1 MKIVLNG
8 KSHETETAALDALL
22 DELGYAPRF
31 VATAVNGDFVPAGE
45 RARTTLAENDRLEVV
60 APMKG
65 G

>member
-8 KSHETETAALDALL
+8 KPYETETAALDALL

-31 VATAVNGDFVPAGE
+31 VATAVNGDFVPVGE
-45 RARTTLAENDRLEVV
+45 RTKIVLSENDRLEVV